1 MTTTTTTAKHD
12 APSAAHADKP
22 HEPTPAEALLAELE
36 LCLKHSAPITQQIID
51 EAKKLLGGNHK
62 K

>member
-12 APSAAHADKP
+12 APAAHADKP
-22 HEPTPAEALLAELE
+22 KEPSPAEALLAELE
-36 LCLKHSAPITQQIID
+36 LCLKHSAPITQQIVD